1 MVKTPNYDEKMSSI
15 AKKKAPFVKNLA
27 ANGSPEVKAFGAG
40 DHGELKL
47 KIMKVDCDEG

>member
-15 AKKKAPFVKNLA
+15 VKKEASLAKNLNE
-27 ANGSPEVKAFGAG
+27 NGSPEVRAFGAG